1 LENKLRNLY
10 ALQLIDNH
18 LDELEEMKG
27 DLPAETL
34 VLETEVDKAMGHIEQ
49 LERTM
54 KDSFMARDRADEEI
68 ISFKSKLEKYKAQQY
83 QVRSNR
89 EYDALT
95 REMDTATETIAK
107 LEKDME
113 LYEGQATTARN
124 DIEAAKPKLEELRGQ
139 LQEKQAQLEEISKAN
154 EQEELKYRHEREKL
168 LVRIKKAD
176 FVEYERIR
184 NAKKGKAIV
193 PVRRGACGGCFNT
206 VPPQK
211 LLELRQ
217 NKKLYHC
224 ERCGRLLV
232 SDEIVRSVTSA
243 G

>member
-1 LENKLRNLY
+1 LENRLRNLY
-10 ALQLIDNH
+10 ELQIVDNS
-18 LDELEEMKG
+18 LDELEELKG

-34 VLETEVDKAMGHIEQ
+34 TLERHLEQAVGQLEQ

-54 KDSFMARDRADEEI
+54 RDSFTARDSADEQI
-68 ISFKSKLEKYKAQQY
+68 IGLKEKLEKYKSQQY
-83 QVRSNR
+83 QVRTNR

-95 REMDTATETIAK
+95 REMDAATETIAR
-107 LEKDME
+107 LEKEMGQHE
-113 LYEGQATTARN
+113 NQATIARAGI
-124 DIEAAKPKLEELRGQ
+124 DAAKEQVEQ
-139 LQEKQAQLEEISKAN
+139 LKTQLAEKQVQLEQISKAN
-154 EQEELKYRHEREKL
+154 EEEELRYRHKREKL

-176 FVEYERIR
+176 VAEYERIR

-224 ERCGRLLV
+224 ERCGRILV
-232 SDEIVRSVTSA
+232 SDEIVNSVSA
-243 G
+243 GK